1 MKVRVTL
8 SELAWES
15 FKLAA
20 KKGTPFETKGSVTT
34 GNGLCYITESELKPS
49 TLVGRSNIVKIVKGM
64 LTDFESI
71 HHTLLVD
78 DKVKV
83 KMPDGLDLTLS
94 WEELLARVPTYYNA
108 KFAKSN
114 LTPAQKAAGAFD
126 LWRPPVCAAVTASGS
141 ATIACRAY
149 RVAWDSRSG
158 HGETRETEGE
168 VPGCIILHLVRAK
181 QKEVSLHPE
190 SPLGEIVLECY
201 NCGQRNVFLL
211 GFIAAK
217 SDSVVVLLCRVCLSN
232 NALKDSNWD
241 LGQWQPLIEDRS
253 FLPWLVKVPDAKEQM
268 RSWNITAAQVNKLEE
283 PRSQYTS
290 STTLQCGR
298 RMWKSN
304 PDATIEDLDGKS
316 GPGMEDDPQPV
327 MLRYEDAY
335 QYQHVFAPLV
345 KMEAPGRKK
354 TTGRRLKADY
364 DKKVKESQS
373 QENVVVRWDIG
384 AELSEDGRGFLLTGT
399 LTARLVPGDELRLR
413 LNSSAYANLANADET
428 GWNAVGHVSKITANE
443 EVALELRG
451 PQQVGPWDINHG
463 FQVEFVWK
471 STSFDRMQAAM
482 RTFAVDDTS
491 ARALRLPFSAKLVEG
506 LELCQGKPPFPLGWA
521 KVVFTG
527 FGCYAIAATLLWYGA
542 RHPRYRQGALELS
555 LLTLQALRPFFPK
568 KVEKQRERWR
578 EIGWRPLPP
587 ELRNFLTTTFGERIQ
602 LYFSGT
608 GPDYINLLTETKAVQ
623 VRANQEGFFSACL
636 GRKGN
641 YVRVVDKEAETTFWV
656 MRALPT
662 DCEAPACATVCES
675 MARALIRM
683 LLLGGKDLDAA
694 LEQSNVLSEAG
705 VHTEQLQLLFELH
718 CIVLQGVLPA
728 RYFKRCYGRGHATRA
743 NVPKHFT
750 APNLPQLNHSQVFA
764 VRKAL
769 SNPLCLIQGP
779 PGTGKTVTSATI
791 VFHLTRQ
798 NQGQVLVCAPSNI
811 AVDQLAEKLHKTGL
825 KAEPPHPTEAKERKK
840 TVVRLSAKSRE
851 AVASSVDFLTL
862 HHQVRHLDTPDHQE
876 KQKLSPVK
884 GELQKLLALKDELGE
899 LSHADEKK
907 FKQLQ
912 NSTERELLTA
922 ADVICTT
929 CVGAGDPRLQNFRF
943 KQVLVDESTQAR
955 RGVEEATE
963 PECLIPI
970 MPGNPEISDPAETR
984 VHRVPVR
991 EPDGD
996 DGGGDVR
1003 TTTVFLIW
1011 GMGAKQMVLVGD
1023 HCQLGP
1029 VIMCKKAAK
1038 AGLHQSLFERLIF
1051 LGIRPVRLEVQYRM
1065 HPCLSEFPSQSF
1077 YDGSLQNGV
1086 TLNERLYAGIDFPWP
1101 RPDMPMFFLNS
1112 TGAEEIS
1119 ASGTSYLNRTEATNI
1134 EKLVTYF
1141 LKSGVKPYQVGIIT
1155 PYEGQRAYICSVL
1168 QRQTCFSHKA
1178 YEEIE
1183 VASVDSF
1190 QGREKD
1196 FILLSCVRSNQN
1208 QGIGFLNDPRRLN
1221 VALTRAKYGLI
1232 ICGNAKVLGKQF
1244 RSQPSLWVNLLSHYK
1259 KYELVVEGALSNLR
1273 QCHITFSKP
1282 MRLPSR
1288 YFAKGPIGAEA
1299 GRPRAGAW
1307 R

>member
-1 MKVRVTL
+1 MGEL
-8 SELAWES
+8 SQE
-15 FKLAA
+15 
-20 KKGTPFETKGSVTT
+20 
-34 GNGLCYITESELKPS
+34 
-49 TLVGRSNIVKIVKGM
+49 
-64 LTDFESI
+64 
-71 HHTLLVD
+71 VD
-78 DKVKV
+78 DLLYGEGNFNFL
-83 KMPDGLDLTLS
+83 DEFNTQGSQFENLSQNTQDLTFEGTQGTGRGTQQSSQFDEQRSGLS
-94 WEELLARVPTYYNA
+94 QEPVVSLLDQTTAELQFDDLDMADEFEPPYDPKNVPEH
-108 KFAKSN
+108 
-114 LTPAQKAAGAFD
+114 
-126 LWRPPVCAAVTASGS
+126 
-141 ATIACRAY
+141 ACRYCGISDPASVMKC
-149 RVAWDSRSG
+149 RGDGKWFCNNRL
-158 HGETRETEGE
+158 
-168 VPGCIILHLVRAK
+168 PGLPSSCIILHLVRAK
-181 QKEVSLHPE
+181 QKEVQLHSD

-268 RSWNITAAQVNKLEE
+268 RSWHITAAQVNKLEE
-283 PRSQYTS
+283 
-290 STTLQCGR
+290 
-298 RMWKSN
+298 MWKTN
-304 PDATIEDLDGKS
+304 PDATIEDLDGKA
-316 GPGMEDDPQPV
+316 GPGLEDDPQPV

-345 KMEAPGRKK
+345 KMEA
-354 TTGRRLKADY
+354 DY
-364 DKKVKESQS
+364 DKRVKESQS

-384 AELSEDGRGFLLTGT
+384 LNKKRIAYFHFTKEDNE
-399 LTARLVPGDELRLR
+399 ARLVPGDELRLR
-413 LNSSAYANLANADET
+413 LNSSAYANLGAADEA
-428 GWNAVGHVSKITANE
+428 GWSAVGHVSKITANE

-463 FQVEFVWK
+463 FSVEFVWK

-491 ARALRLPFSAKLVEG
+491 VSG
-506 LELCQGKPPFPLGWA
+506 
-521 KVVFTG
+521 
-527 FGCYAIAATLLWYGA
+527 Y
-542 RHPRYRQGALELS
+542 
-555 LLTLQALRPFFPK
+555 
-568 KVEKQRERWR
+568 
-578 EIGWRPLPP
+578 
-587 ELRNFLTTTFGERIQ
+587 
-602 LYFSGT
+602 LYH
-608 GPDYINLLTETKAVQ
+608 K
-623 VRANQEGFFSACL
+623 
-636 GRKGN
+636 
-641 YVRVVDKEAETTFWV
+641 
-656 MRALPT
+656 
-662 DCEAPACATVCES
+662 
-675 MARALIRM
+675 
-683 LLLGGKDLDAA
+683 LLGHDV
-694 LEQSNVLSEAG
+694 EPQ
-705 VHTEQLQLLFELH
+705 T
-718 CIVLQGVLPA
+718 I
-728 RYFKRCYGRGHATRA
+728 RA

-750 APNLPQLNHSQVFA
+750 APNLPQLNHSQVYA

-791 VFHLTRQ
+791 VYHLTRQ

-825 KAEPPHPTEAKERKK
+825 K
-840 TVVRLSAKSRE
+840 VVRLSAKSRE

-862 HHQVRHLDTPDHQE
+862 HHQVRHLDTPDHQ
-876 KQKLSPVK
+876 
-884 GELQKLLALKDELGE
+884 ELQKLLALKDELGE

-943 KQVLVDESTQAR
+943 KQVLCDESTQ
-955 RGVEEATE
+955 ATE

-970 MPGNPEISDPAETR
+970 M
-984 VHRVPVR
+984 
-991 EPDGD
+991 
-996 DGGGDVR
+996 
-1003 TTTVFLIW
+1003 
-1011 GMGAKQMVLVGD
+1011 MGAKQIVLVGD

-1112 TGAEEIS
+1112 TGGEEIS

-1141 LKSGVKPYQVGIIT
+1141 LKSGVKPYQVGVIT
-1155 PYEGQRAYICSVL
+1155 PYEGQRAYICAVL
-1168 QRQTCFSHKA
+1168 QRQTSFSHKA

-1221 VALTRAKYGLI
+1221 VALTRAKYGLV

-1244 RSQPSLWVNLLSHYK
+1244 RAQPSLWVNLLSHYK
-1259 KYELVVEGALSNLR
+1259 KYELVVEGSLSNLR

-1288 YFAKGPIGAEA
+1288 YFASGPIGSEVNGVDDQQRENNMDMDYYRGPGGPGPSNGHGPGMVAQSSGPIQA
-1299 GRPRAGAW
+1299 PGKYFNGPSMYSQSQSLTPSQRSSDRSQTSMDRANKRKGKNLRKQGTLSQGSAYSSQNYTQNMMSQESYTAFDDFGGLTSQESQSQTQNTQDL
-1307 R
+1307 

>member
-1 MKVRVTL
+1 MGELSQEVDDLLYGEGNFNFLDEFNTQGSQFENLSQNTL
-8 SELAWES
+8 DMPYDTTQGTQEGTQDEQRSGLSQEPVVSLLDQTTAELQFDDLDMSDE
-15 FKLAA
+15 
-20 KKGTPFETKGSVTT
+20 FEPPYDPKDLPEHACRYCGIHSPGSVMKCR
-34 GNGLCYITESELKPS
+34 GDGKWFCNNRLPGLPS
-49 TLVGRSNIVKIVKGM
+49 S
-64 LTDFESI
+64 
-71 HHTLLVD
+71 
-78 DKVKV
+78 
-83 KMPDGLDLTLS
+83 
-94 WEELLARVPTYYNA
+94 
-108 KFAKSN
+108 
-114 LTPAQKAAGAFD
+114 
-126 LWRPPVCAAVTASGS
+126 
-141 ATIACRAY
+141 
-149 RVAWDSRSG
+149 
-158 HGETRETEGE
+158 
-168 VPGCIILHLVRAK
+168 CIILHLVRAK

-283 PRSQYTS
+283 
-290 STTLQCGR
+290 
-298 RMWKSN
+298 MWKTN

-345 KMEAPGRKK
+345 KMEA
-354 TTGRRLKADY
+354 DY

-384 AELSEDGRGFLLTGT
+384 LNKKRIAYFHFTKEDSE
-399 LTARLVPGDELRLR
+399 ARLVPGDELRLR

-491 ARALRLPFSAKLVEG
+491 VSG
-506 LELCQGKPPFPLGWA
+506 
-521 KVVFTG
+521 
-527 FGCYAIAATLLWYGA
+527 Y
-542 RHPRYRQGALELS
+542 
-555 LLTLQALRPFFPK
+555 
-568 KVEKQRERWR
+568 
-578 EIGWRPLPP
+578 
-587 ELRNFLTTTFGERIQ
+587 
-602 LYFSGT
+602 LYH
-608 GPDYINLLTETKAVQ
+608 K
-623 VRANQEGFFSACL
+623 
-636 GRKGN
+636 
-641 YVRVVDKEAETTFWV
+641 
-656 MRALPT
+656 
-662 DCEAPACATVCES
+662 
-675 MARALIRM
+675 
-683 LLLGGKDLDAA
+683 LLGHDV
-694 LEQSNVLSEAG
+694 EPQ
-705 VHTEQLQLLFELH
+705 T
-718 CIVLQGVLPA
+718 I
-728 RYFKRCYGRGHATRA
+728 RA

-750 APNLPQLNHSQVFA
+750 APNLPQLNHSQVYA

-825 KAEPPHPTEAKERKK
+825 K
-840 TVVRLSAKSRE
+840 VVRLSAKSRE

-862 HHQVRHLDTPDHQE
+862 HHQVRHLDTPDHQ
-876 KQKLSPVK
+876 
-884 GELQKLLALKDELGE
+884 ELQKLLALKDELGE

-943 KQVLVDESTQAR
+943 KQVLVDESTQA
-955 RGVEEATE
+955 TE

-970 MPGNPEISDPAETR
+970 M
-984 VHRVPVR
+984 
-991 EPDGD
+991 
-996 DGGGDVR
+996 
-1003 TTTVFLIW
+1003 
-1011 GMGAKQMVLVGD
+1011 MGAKQIVLVGD

-1288 YFAKGPIGAEA
+1288 YFAKGPIGAEVGQFDDEKRDQVDMDYYRGPA
-1299 GRPRAGAW
+1299 ASSSNGYGPGMVAQSLGPVQAPSKYFNGPSMYSQSASLTPSQRSSDRSQGSMDRKKKGKNLRKQGGLSQGSAYSSPNYTQNIMSQESYTAFDDGYHNLTSQESRSQTQNTQDL
-1307 R
+1307 

>member
-1 MKVRVTL
+1 FIGAETSGPQSETWYVSRNTPVISNACCEAKGPADIRHPYWQSGKPPASEPDRIPIHIFAEAHTSGEKWPMNIRLFVDARPAIDGAILAMGEL
-8 SELAWES
+8 SQEVDDLLYGDGSLYCMLQCQFNFLDEFNTQGYDGLSQNTQDHPYDTTQGTQEGTQDDPRSQLSQEPVVSLLDQTTAELQFDDLDLNQE
-15 FKLAA
+15 
-20 KKGTPFETKGSVTT
+20 FEPPYDPKELPEHACRYCGIHSPGSVMKCR
-34 GNGLCYITESELKPS
+34 GDGKWFCNNRLPGLPS
-49 TLVGRSNIVKIVKGM
+49 S
-64 LTDFESI
+64 
-71 HHTLLVD
+71 
-78 DKVKV
+78 
-83 KMPDGLDLTLS
+83 
-94 WEELLARVPTYYNA
+94 
-108 KFAKSN
+108 
-114 LTPAQKAAGAFD
+114 
-126 LWRPPVCAAVTASGS
+126 
-141 ATIACRAY
+141 
-149 RVAWDSRSG
+149 
-158 HGETRETEGE
+158 
-168 VPGCIILHLVRAK
+168 CIILHLVRAK

-190 SPLGEIVLECY
+190 STLGEITLECY

-217 SDSVVVLLCRVCLSN
+217 SDSVVVLLCRLCLSN

-241 LGQWQPLIEDRS
+241 LAQWQPLIEDRS
-253 FLPWLVKVPDAKEQM
+253 FLPWLVKIPDAKEQM

-283 PRSQYTS
+283 
-290 STTLQCGR
+290 
-298 RMWKSN
+298 MWKTN
-304 PDATIEDLDGKS
+304 PDATLEDLEGKA
-316 GPGMEDDPQPV
+316 GPGSEDDPQPV

-345 KMEAPGRKK
+345 KMEA
-354 TTGRRLKADY
+354 DY
-364 DKKVKESQS
+364 DKKLKESQS
-373 QENVVVRWDIG
+373 QENVVVRWDVGLNKKRI
-384 AELSEDGRGFLLTGT
+384 AYFHFTKEDTE
-399 LTARLVPGDELRLR
+399 ARLAPGDELRLR
-413 LNSSAYANLANADET
+413 LNSSAYADLAGSDEA
-428 GWNAVGHVSKITANE
+428 GWSAVGHVGKITANE

-451 PQQVGPWDINHG
+451 GQQLGPWDINHG

-491 ARALRLPFSAKLVEG
+491 VSG
-506 LELCQGKPPFPLGWA
+506 
-521 KVVFTG
+521 
-527 FGCYAIAATLLWYGA
+527 Y
-542 RHPRYRQGALELS
+542 
-555 LLTLQALRPFFPK
+555 
-568 KVEKQRERWR
+568 
-578 EIGWRPLPP
+578 
-587 ELRNFLTTTFGERIQ
+587 
-602 LYFSGT
+602 LYH
-608 GPDYINLLTETKAVQ
+608 K
-623 VRANQEGFFSACL
+623 
-636 GRKGN
+636 
-641 YVRVVDKEAETTFWV
+641 
-656 MRALPT
+656 
-662 DCEAPACATVCES
+662 
-675 MARALIRM
+675 
-683 LLLGGKDLDAA
+683 LLGHDV
-694 LEQSNVLSEAG
+694 EPQTIRS
-705 VHTEQLQLLFELH
+705 T
-718 CIVLQGVLPA
+718 
-728 RYFKRCYGRGHATRA
+728 
-743 NVPKHFT
+743 VPKHFT
-750 APNLPQLNHSQVFA
+750 APNLPQLNHSQVYA

-791 VFHLTRQ
+791 VYHLTRQ

-825 KAEPPHPTEAKERKK
+825 K
-840 TVVRLSAKSRE
+840 VVRLSAKSRE

-876 KQKLSPVK
+876 
-884 GELQKLLALKDELGE
+884 LQKLMALKDELGE
-899 LSHADEKK
+899 LSHVDEKK

-943 KQVLVDESTQAR
+943 KQVLVDESTQA
-955 RGVEEATE
+955 AE

-970 MPGNPEISDPAETR
+970 M
-984 VHRVPVR
+984 
-991 EPDGD
+991 
-996 DGGGDVR
+996 
-1003 TTTVFLIW
+1003 
-1011 GMGAKQMVLVGD
+1011 MGAKQMVLVGD

-1086 TLNERLYAGIDFPWP
+1086 TLNERLYAGIEFPWP

-1155 PYEGQRAYICSVL
+1155 PYEGQRAYICAVL
-1168 QRQTCFSHKA
+1168 QRQTTFSHKA

-1244 RSQPSLWVNLLSHYK
+1244 RAQPSLWVNLLGHYK
-1259 KYELVVEGALSNLR
+1259 KYELVVEGPLSNLR

-1288 YFAKGPIGAEA
+1288 YFAKGPIGAEV
-1299 GRPRAGAW
+1299 GQFDDEKRDQMDMDYYRGASGPAASSTNGMGPGMMAQSMAPVQAPSKYFNGPSMYSQSGSLSASQ
-1307 R
+1307 RSERSQTSMDRSKRKGKNLRKQGGTSQSQGSAYSSSGFGDSMMSQDL